1 MSFIDPG
8 PPRTVQHR
16 KQNLFITGGSAA
28 PPPPV
33 GFQIFYGFNETPLA
47 VASGAPLVE
56 RLAMLLRLSPLIT
69 NFGFEVVTYVS
80 GTACP
85 LFPNFDNSLGG
96 VIAGTITGNG
106 LIRTAPT
113 QGRFNTTVPGAKYLE
128 IPSTATG
135 TFGISFDAPVA
146 FFGFYVTDVGDF
158 NGKLTIT
165 LNPSGG
171 GAPVTYTVYDPPGG
185 GVASGALVYWGFVD
199 NVRTYDSFQL
209 VGVGGALDF
218 YGIDDLITGDAGFI
232 IL

>member
-33 GFQIFYGFNETPLA
+33 GFQIFYGFNEIPLA
-47 VASGAPLVE
+47 
-56 RLAMLLRLSPLIT
+56 I
-69 NFGFEVVTYVS
+69 
-80 GTACP
+80 
-85 LFPNFDNSLGG
+85 
-96 VIAGTITGNG
+96 
-106 LIRTAPT
+106 
-113 QGRFNTTVPGAKYLE
+113 
-128 IPSTATG
+128 
-135 TFGISFDAPVA
+135 
-146 FFGFYVTDVGDF
+146 
-158 NGKLTIT
+158 
-165 LNPSGG
+165 
-171 GAPVTYTVYDPPGG
+171 
-185 GVASGALVYWGFVD
+185 ASGALVYWGFVD